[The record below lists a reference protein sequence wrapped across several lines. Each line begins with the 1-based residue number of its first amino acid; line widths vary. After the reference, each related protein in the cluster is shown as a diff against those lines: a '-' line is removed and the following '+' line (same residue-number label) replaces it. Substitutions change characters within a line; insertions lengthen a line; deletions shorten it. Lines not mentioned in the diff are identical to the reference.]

1 MMRHAMTGDD
11 PQAVRCSA
19 DHVHSGPRFFVGRVY
34 ILDITPARRSKV
46 TEKLRI
52 MPLGG
57 LGEVGKNMTIIE
69 YGRNII
75 VIDAGMMFPESDML
89 GVDYIIPDWGYL
101 RDKKDLVRAILIT
114 HGHLDHIG
122 ALTHFLK
129 EFSAPVYA
137 TRLTRG
143 LIEVNLRRER
153 MLEQTILHTYAAGD
167 VIDIGP
173 FTVEPYH
180 VCHSIP
186 DSVGLGITSPAG
198 LVVHSGDFKFDHT
211 PVDGWPTDQAKL
223 AEFSS
228 RGVLALL
235 SDSTNA
241 DRPGSTPSE
250 AVLDDAFDQ
259 IMREAPG
266 RLIIAT
272 FASLISRVQ
281 QVVNVA
287 QRHNR
292 KIAIA
297 GRSMVENTEM
307 ARELGYL
314 HIPDEILVGL
324 NGVDKLPPRQ
334 VAILA
339 TGSQGE
345 PMGVLNRL
353 ATNGHHSLRIQDGDT
368 VLLSSH
374 TIPGN
379 EETTYGVINRLFQR
393 GADVYY
399 GDQAQAHVSGHASQE
414 ELKLL
419 INILRPRFL
428 VPIHGELRHLVGHA
442 KLAHELGIAKRD
454 IAVVENGYPLTF
466 DGERMRIGKRVPGGY
481 VFVDGSLV
489 GEVGPLVMR
498 QRDGLAESGF
508 VTAVAPYDRHAGKT
522 VGQPRIITRGFVY
535 APDAED
541 LLAQAG
547 DLVRST
553 ASVKRGTASDKVE
566 ERVERALSDFFYQE
580 TRRRPVVTVA
590 MMEV

>member
-1 MMRHAMTGDD
+1 
-11 PQAVRCSA
+11 
-19 DHVHSGPRFFVGRVY
+19 
-34 ILDITPARRSKV
+34 
-46 TEKLRI
+46 

-57 LGEVGKNMTIIE
+57 LGEVGKNMMCIE

-89 GVDYIIPDWGYL
+89 GIDYILPDWEYL
-101 RDKKDLVRAILIT
+101 RDKKDLLRAILIT

-122 ALTHFLK
+122 ALTHFLQ

-143 LIEVNLRRER
+143 LIEVQLKQEG
-153 MLEQTILHTYAAGD
+153 MLERTTLHTYAAGD
-167 VIDIGP
+167 VLDIGP
-173 FTVEPYH
+173 FTIEPFH

-186 DSVGLGITSPAG
+186 DSVGLGITTPAG
-198 LVVHSGDFKFDHT
+198 LIVHSGDFKFDHT

-223 AEFSS
+223 AEFSN
-228 RGVLALL
+228 RGVLVLL

-241 DRPGSTPSE
+241 DQPGSTPSE
-250 AVLDDAFDQ
+250 AVLDDAFHQ

-266 RLIIAT
+266 RVIIAT

-297 GRSMVENTEM
+297 GRSMVENTRM

-314 HIPDEILVGL
+314 DIPRGMLIGLDE
-324 NGVDKLPPRQ
+324 VDKLPPQQ
-334 VAILA
+334 VVIMA

-345 PMGVLNRL
+345 PMAVLNRL
-353 ATNGHHSLRIQDGDT
+353 ATNSHRSLRIQEYDT

-379 EETTYGVINRLFQR
+379 EETTHNVINRLFQR

-399 GDQAQAHVSGHASQE
+399 GPQAEAHVSGHASQE

-419 INILRPRFL
+419 ISMLRPRYF
-428 VPIHGELRHLVGHA
+428 VPVHGELRHLVHHA
-442 KLAHELGIAKRD
+442 KLAHQLGIAKSD
-454 IAVVENGYPLTF
+454 IAVIENGYPLIF
-466 DGERMRIGKRVPGGY
+466 DGGRMRIGERVPGDY

-489 GEVGPLVMR
+489 GEVGPMVMR
-498 QRDGLAESGF
+498 QRDELAQSGF
-508 VTAVAPYDRHAGKT
+508 VTAIARYDRQAGKT
-522 VGQPRIITRGFVY
+522 VEAPRIVTRGFVY
-535 APDAED
+535 VPDAED
-541 LLAQAG
+541 LLSRAE
-547 DLVRST
+547 DVVRT
-553 ASVKRGTASDKVE
+553 AASVKRGTAPGKVE
-566 ERVERALSDFFYQE
+566 ERVEQALSSFFYRE
-580 TRRRPVVTVA
+580 TKRKPVVTVA
-590 MMEV
+590 LVEV

>member
-1 MMRHAMTGDD
+1 
-11 PQAVRCSA
+11 
-19 DHVHSGPRFFVGRVY
+19 
-34 ILDITPARRSKV
+34 
-46 TEKLRI
+46 

-57 LGEVGKNMTIIE
+57 LGEVGKNMTIVE

-89 GVDYIIPDWGYL
+89 GVDYIIPDWDYL

-114 HGHLDHIG
+114 HGHQDHIG
-122 ALTHFLK
+122 ALAHFLK
-129 EFSAPVYA
+129 EFRAPVYA

-143 LIEVNLRRER
+143 LIEVDLKRER
-153 MLEQTILHTYAAGD
+153 MLDQMVLHTYAAGD
-167 VIDIGP
+167 VIHIGP

-186 DSVGLGITSPAG
+186 DSVGLGITTPAG
-198 LVVHSGDFKFDHT
+198 LIVHSGDFKFDHS
-211 PVDGWPTDQAKL
+211 PVDGWPTDQDKL
-223 AEFSS
+223 AEFGS

-241 DRPGSTPSE
+241 DQPGSTPSE
-250 AVLDDAFDQ
+250 AVLNDAFET

-272 FASLISRVQ
+272 FSSLISRVQ

-314 HIPDEILVGL
+314 DIPGEMLIKLEQ
-324 NGVDKLPPRQ
+324 VDKLPPRQ
-334 VAILA
+334 VVILA

-353 ATNGHHSLRIQDGDT
+353 ATNNHHSLHIQDGDT

-379 EETTYGVINRLFQR
+379 EEMAFGVINRLFQR

-419 INILRPRFL
+419 IQMLRPRFL

-442 KLAHELGIAKRD
+442 KLAHELGMAKGD
-454 IAVVENGYPLTF
+454 IAVVENGHPLTF
-466 DGERMRIGKRVPGGY
+466 GGERMQIGKRVPGGH

-489 GEVGPLVMR
+489 GEIGPLVMR
-498 QRDGLAESGF
+498 QRDELAQSGF
-508 VTAVAPYDRHAGKT
+508 VMAVAPYDRRAGKM
-522 VGQPRIITRGFVY
+522 VGPPRIITRGFVY
-535 APDAED
+535 APDAEE
-541 LLAQAG
+541 LLAQAK

-553 ASVKRGTASDKVE
+553 ATVKRGTAPSKVE
-566 ERVERALSDFFYQE
+566 ERVERALSEFFYQE
-580 TRRRPVVTVA
+580 TKRRPVVTAA
-590 MMEV
+590 MLEV

>member
-1 MMRHAMTGDD
+1 
-11 PQAVRCSA
+11 
-19 DHVHSGPRFFVGRVY
+19 
-34 ILDITPARRSKV
+34 
-46 TEKLRI
+46 

-57 LGEVGKNMTIIE
+57 LGEVGKNMMCIE

-89 GVDYIIPDWGYL
+89 GIDYILPDWEYL
-101 RDKKDLVRAILIT
+101 RDKKDLLRAILIT

-122 ALTHFLK
+122 ALNHFLQ
-129 EFSAPVYA
+129 EFRAPVYA

-143 LIEVNLRRER
+143 LIEVQLKQEG
-153 MLEQTILHTYAAGD
+153 MLEGTSLHTYAAGD

-173 FTVEPYH
+173 FTIEPFH

-186 DSVGLGITSPAG
+186 DSVGLGITTPVG
-198 LVVHSGDFKFDHT
+198 LIVHSGDFKFDHT

-223 AEFSS
+223 AEFSN
-228 RGVLALL
+228 RGVLVLL

-241 DRPGSTPSE
+241 DQLGSTPSE
-250 AVLDDAFDQ
+250 AVLDDAFHQ

-266 RLIIAT
+266 RVIIAT

-297 GRSMVENTEM
+297 GRSMLENTRM

-314 HIPDEILVGL
+314 NIPRGMLIGLDE
-324 NGVDKLPPRQ
+324 VDKLPPQQ
-334 VAILA
+334 VVIMA

-345 PMGVLNRL
+345 PMAVLNRL
-353 ATNGHHSLRIQDGDT
+353 ATNSHRSLRIQEYDT

-379 EETTYGVINRLFQR
+379 EETTHSVINRLFQR

-399 GDQAQAHVSGHASQE
+399 GPQAQAHVSGHASQE

-419 INILRPRFL
+419 ISMLHPTFF
-428 VPIHGELRHLVGHA
+428 VPVHGELRHLVQHA
-442 KLAHELGIAKRD
+442 KLAHQLGIAKGD
-454 IAVVENGYPLTF
+454 IAVIENGYPLSF
-466 DGERMRIGKRVPGGY
+466 DGGRMRIGERVPGDY

-489 GEVGPLVMR
+489 GEVGPTVMR
-498 QRDGLAESGF
+498 QRDELAQSGF
-508 VTAVAPYDRHAGKT
+508 VTAIARYDGQTGKI
-522 VGQPRIITRGFVY
+522 VGQPRIVTRGFVY
-535 APDAED
+535 VPDAED
-541 LLAQAG
+541 LLLRAE
-547 DLVRST
+547 DVVRSA
-553 ASVKRGTASDKVE
+553 ASAKRGSAPGKVE
-566 ERVERALSDFFYQE
+566 ERVEKALSSFFYRE
-580 TRRRPVVTVA
+580 TKRKPVVTVA
-590 MMEV
+590 LVEV